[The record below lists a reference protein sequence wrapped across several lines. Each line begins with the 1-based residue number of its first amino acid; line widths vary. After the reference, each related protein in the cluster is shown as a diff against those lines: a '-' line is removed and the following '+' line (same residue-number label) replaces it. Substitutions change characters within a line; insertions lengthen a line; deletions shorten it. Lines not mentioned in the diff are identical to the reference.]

1 MADKFAPV
9 AAKARRTLRSVSGG
23 SRTSPGFP
31 NLMRPGRIGHLRLSN
46 RLIMAAMDM
55 NLCHDGEFNEHEVEH
70 FAARARGGTALVT
83 TGTAAVAFPEGA
95 TTLKQ
100 PGLSDD
106 RYIPGLRALAD
117 GVHEAGGRV
126 SVQLCHHGK
135 TSAVDTA
142 QGRPLLVAST
152 PLPKADMSALIDT
165 TRAEKA
171 GLGSASQGK
180 QASYREATSEDLAN
194 VVRAFADAAR
204 RCAVAGIDAVEVHA
218 GHGYLLNTFLSA
230 GYNQRTD
237 QWGGSIENRARLTCE
252 VVSAIRSEVGPG
264 YPIIVKLNGHEFML
278 ENGMTVSE
286 VVAASQLIEAAGAD
300 AIHVSGYSNNPFAGF
315 TLGPLPS
322 EVAAYR
328 QVTRKVKQA
337 IGIPV
342 IAVGRVLPEV
352 AEEMLAAGDCDFIA
366 EGRWQL
372 TDPEMANKIGSGRRD
387 SVRPC
392 INCYVCVERNFFD
405 DTPVCT
411 VNPAL
416 QTPATP
422 EPPPAERSRHVVV
435 VGGGPG
441 GMEVARVAARR
452 GHRVTLLERNDRLG
466 GTGWFSQLTTPPN
479 GPFLQWQ
486 EHELEQE
493 GVDIRIGIAGTP
505 STVRAL
511 DPDVVV
517 VATGARRD
525 RPDVPG
531 AQLPHVQSGDDL
543 RDLITGAATGGT
555 PQNPTPLLQRVVV
568 PLGRALHLTTNP
580 SLIRLLSK
588 IWMPV
593 GRNVVV
599 VGGGLVGLEL
609 AEFLAERRRT
619 VTVLE
624 EGAVL
629 GLPMALPRR
638 LAAVGAAKHAGVDL
652 VRKATLSEIRPD
664 HVVYEVGGEVR
675 TVAAQTVVLAGGVRP
690 DTTLADELR
699 ATGLDVRMVG
709 DAEQVDYI
717 FGAVHSAWRVGADL

>member
-1 MADKFAPV
+1 MAKKFAPV
-9 AAKARRTLRSVSGG
+9 VAKARRTLSSAASASG
-23 SRTSPGFP
+23 TSSGFP

-55 NLCHDGEFNEHEVEH
+55 NLCHDGELDEHEVEH
-70 FAARARGGTALVT
+70 FALRAKGGTALVT
-83 TGTAAVAFPEGA
+83 TGTAAVAYPEGA

-117 GVHEAGGRV
+117 GVHAAGGRV
-126 SVQLCHHGK
+126 CVQVCHHGK
-135 TSAVDTA
+135 TASVDTA
-142 QGRPLLVAST
+142 QGRPLLMPTV
-152 PLPKADMSALIDT
+152 PPPKMDMSSLIDT
-165 TRAEKA
+165 TRDEKA
-171 GLGSASQGK
+171 RLGTSSQGK
-180 QASYREATSEDLAN
+180 HASYREATSEDLAK
-194 VVRAFADAAR
+194 VIHAYADAAR
-204 RCAVAGIDAVEVHA
+204 RCKVAGIDALEIHA
-218 GHGYLLNTFLSA
+218 GHGYLLSTFLSA
-230 GYNQRTD
+230 GYNRRTD
-237 QWGGSIENRARLTCE
+237 QWGGSMENRARLTCE
-252 VVSAIRSEVGPG
+252 VISAIRSEVGPG
-264 YPIIVKLNGHEFML
+264 YPLIVKLNGHEFML
-278 ENGMTVSE
+278 ENGLTEDE
-286 VVAASQLIEAAGAD
+286 VVAASRLFEAAGAD

-322 EVAAYR
+322 DVAAYR
-328 QVTRKVKQA
+328 KVTRKVKQA
-337 IGIPV
+337 VGIPV

-405 DTPVCT
+405 ETPVCT

-422 EPPPAERSRHVVV
+422 EPPAAEKSRYIVV

-466 GTGWFSQLTTPPN
+466 GTGWFSQLTTPAN
-479 GPFLQWQ
+479 GPYLRWQ

-493 GVDIRIGIAGTP
+493 GVDVRTGVTAT
-505 STVRAL
+505 SATVRAL
-511 DPDVVV
+511 NPDVVV
-517 VATGARRD
+517 VATGARRE

-543 RDLITGAATGGT
+543 RDLITGASSSGAPRGETS
-555 PQNPTPLLQRVVV
+555 LLERIVV
-568 PLGRALHLTTNP
+568 PLGRALHVTTNP
-580 SLIRLLSK
+580 SLVRLLSK
-588 IWMPV
+588 VWMPV

-624 EGAVL
+624 EGRVL
-629 GLPMALPRR
+629 GLPMAMPRR
-638 LAAVGAAKHAGVDL
+638 LAAVGTAKHAGVEL
-652 VRKATLSEIRPD
+652 VREATLTEIRPD
-664 HVVYEVGGEVR
+664 QVVYKVGDEVR
-675 TVAAQTVVLAGGVRP
+675 VAPAETVVLAGGVRP
-690 DTTLADELR
+690 DTTFADELR
-699 ATGLDVRMVG
+699 AAGLDVRMVG

-717 FGAVHSAWRVGADL
+717 FGAVHSAWRVGAEL